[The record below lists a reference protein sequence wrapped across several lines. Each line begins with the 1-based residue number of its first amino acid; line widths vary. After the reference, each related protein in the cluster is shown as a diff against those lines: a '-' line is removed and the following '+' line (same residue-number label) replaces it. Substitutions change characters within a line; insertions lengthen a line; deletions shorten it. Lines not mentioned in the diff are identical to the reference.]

1 MIDIDQLSQSGESNQ
16 LPPGFMSKVKQLP
29 SKTFVF
35 IIKKNNFLSS
45 RSTIWFCYKTN
56 SHYAIRTKSTMVTK

>member
-1 MIDIDQLSQSGESNQ
+1 MKFIMIDIDQLSQSGESNQ

-35 IIKKNNFLSS
+35 IIKKNIFISS
-45 RSTIWFCYKTN
+45 RSTI
-56 SHYAIRTKSTMVTK
+56 